1 MTVRV
6 TLISPAT
13 SEALREVRFD
23 HDSPLDPAGLAAAE
37 AAAGAFG
44 TDGQAY
50 ASPGLRCRQT
60 ARALGLAAE
69 PLADLA
75 TCDMGRWRGQRL
87 EAVAAAEEEAVT
99 AWLTDPTAAPHGGE
113 SLRDTRMR
121 VGAWLDAL
129 PDGAG
134 RVVAVVEPDVVRTAV
149 VHVLSAPDHAFW
161 RLDVR
166 PLTATE
172 LSGRA
177 QRWNVQ
183 GGRPVQPTAALG

>member
-6 TLISPAT
+6 TLVSPAT

-23 HDSPLDPAGLAAAE
+23 HDSPLDPAGLAHAE

-44 TDGQAY
+44 TDRQAY
-50 ASPGLRCRQT
+50 ASPGLRCRET

-69 PLADLA
+69 PLAELA

-87 EAVAAAEEEAVT
+87 DAVAAAEEQAVA
-99 AWLTDPTAAPHGGE
+99 AWLTDPTASPHGGE
-113 SLRDTRMR
+113 SLRDVRLR
-121 VGAWLDAL
+121 VGAWLDSLPDAL
-129 PDGAG
+129 PDGGG
-134 RVVAVVEPDVVRTAV
+134 RVVAVVEPDVVRAAV
-149 VHVLSAPDHAFW
+149 VHVLSAPDLAFW
-161 RLDVR
+161 RVDVR

-177 QRWNVQ
+177 QRWNIQ
-183 GGRPVQPTAALG
+183 CGRLVSR